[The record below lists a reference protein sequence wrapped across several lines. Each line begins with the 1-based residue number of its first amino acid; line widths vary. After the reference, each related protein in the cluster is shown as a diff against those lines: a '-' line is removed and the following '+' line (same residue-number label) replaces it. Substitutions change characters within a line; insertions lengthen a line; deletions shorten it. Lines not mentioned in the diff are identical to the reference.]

1 MLRARRS
8 RVPRLG
14 GQRLR
19 ARWLRASVGLTAL
32 ALMVLVAAF
41 AAPSSLA
48 DTLKVTSSPA
58 GAKVEIDGVLVGT
71 NPYKTSYPGG
81 YFHKPH
87 TVFAARLGHAMVVR
101 IYKEGYASQETTITE
116 GPFEWVDLKGH
127 SRGRYWLVKADEVQ
141 ATLRP
146 LSKTSA
152 ADPRAGPMPAKIND
166 VAAERTA
173 EKTPD
178 ARAFSTRS
186 TPSNTE
192 NTEAGILLLSA
203 EPPEAEIYVDGKF
216 IGGTP
221 ATISLATGTHQIT
234 ITSAGKKDWTREIR
248 VMKGSQV
255 TLHATFDP
263 PR

>member
-1 MLRARRS
+1 MA
-8 RVPRLG
+8 
-14 GQRLR
+14 
-19 ARWLRASVGLTAL
+19 
-32 ALMVLVAAF
+32 LVAVSVSSAF
-41 AAPSSLA
+41 A
-48 DTLKVTSSPA
+48 DTLRVTSSPE

-71 NPYKTSYPGG
+71 TPYKTNYPGG

-146 LSKTSA
+146 LSKNSA
-152 ADPRAGPMPAKIND
+152 ADPRAGPMPARITD
-166 VAAERTA
+166 AAIERPA

-178 ARAFSTRS
+178 ARAFSANS
-186 TPSNTE
+186 ASSNSET
-192 NTEAGILLLSA
+192 GVLLLSA
-203 EPPEAEIYVDGKF
+203 ESAEAEIYVDGKF
-216 IGGTP
+216 VGDTP
-221 ATISLATGTHQIT
+221 ATISLATGAHQIT
-234 ITSAGKKDWTREIR
+234 MKAAGKKDWTREIS

-255 TLHATFDP
+255 TLHATFDSP
-263 PR
+263 Q